1 MNLKA
6 KGMDHVNIEVISLKE
21 SVDFHKKLFG
31 FDVLKEQPDQ
41 NSKIIGNEGV
51 KLCLYEIPEF
61 KGYTK
66 KGFHIENFD
75 DRMQKCTEMDI
86 EIFYCGPLK
95 WESSTSI
102 YNKDPNGYVIELSE
116 DFGGGL

>member
-1 MNLKA
+1 M
-6 KGMDHVNIEVISLKE
+6 EVINLNE
-21 SVDFHKKLFG
+21 TVEFYNRLFG
-31 FDVLKEQPDQ
+31 FTVIKEQPED

-75 DRMQKCTEMDI
+75 NIMQKCTEMEI
-86 EIFYCGPLK
+86 EIFYGGPL
-95 WESSTSI
+95 
-102 YNKDPNGYVIELSE
+102 
-116 DFGGGL
+116 